1 MDRWKALDDTPKREF
16 KAVLRKFLRSYSFI
30 TQMISLGDKGLHRL
44 FVYGGFLVKKLFLDT
59 GSTPDLRDK
68 VELEYL
74 RIEDK
79 GTQAIKLESEQLH
92 NGGANAGVAKEEDEQ
107 LLSVLIDHLNE
118 TFGTEWEDADK
129 IISACADKICED
141 EDFVAKAR
149 TNSMGDLRAIFGDVM
164 MQALAT
170 ILSDSQDMFEKFN
183 EKPDDYMRIMNS
195 DLLPIVYRRCNSED
209 K

>member
-1 MDRWKALDDTPKREF
+1 M
-16 KAVLRKFLRSYSFI
+16 
-30 TQMISLGDKGLHRL
+30 
-44 FVYGGFLVKKLFLDT
+44 
-59 GSTPDLRDK
+59 
-68 VELEYL
+68 
-74 RIEDK
+74 
-79 GTQAIKLESEQLH
+79 
-92 NGGANAGVAKEEDEQ
+92 
-107 LLSVLIDHLNE
+107 LIDHLNE